1 MADAPKDSSD
11 VHQSICENDRPNE
24 DTNAGAMAC
33 STAETSNSPQLS
45 INESSSPSGHVTRD
59 SENPFSFRHFLRR
72 PQNTTPNIQTEHR
85 SVDEEFEASR
95 FGGARPKIRGRNSRH
110 GPDCDV
116 KSPCGLPDFV
126 QDHLILDHEPELS
139 CHSSGYHNHISDF
152 RNQTPVENPLDLP
165 RPHSPIHAAGAMPI
179 PLDLANLASLSIE
192 EDLHLGTLDFA
203 NLNASSGQPDE
214 PVPGAALA
222 HEINN
227 NENVNSLSQLP
238 DFLSDGPMQSVRGI
252 NLEHMDPSDNPS
264 APQNHTEMEENSRL
278 RHQLETS
285 QANERTAL
293 ARIEQLESHLEEY
306 RRRESVETSS
316 LEKAMEQIEKN
327 LKLAIERAVHSENQV
342 VQLKK
347 ENRTLQDD
355 IKMLQAAAR
364 LHQSEVSAGGG
375 GGGGAGGC
383 SQTAHELHT
392 AANRAERSIRDL
404 LAGVEHLR
412 MMASSLDSM
421 ERIEELR
428 PKRDKEK

>member
-1 MADAPKDSSD
+1 MADAPKDTSD
-11 VHQSICENDRPNE
+11 VQQSTFEDDQPNGE
-24 DTNAGAMAC
+24 TNTGAIAC
-33 STAETSNSPQLS
+33 STAEASNSTHLS
-45 INESSSPSGHVTRD
+45 ITESNSLGGYTARD

-72 PQNTTPNIQTEHR
+72 PQNTTPNIQSEHR
-85 SVDEEFEASR
+85 DLDEEFEASR
-95 FGGARPKIRGRNSRH
+95 FGGARPKTRGRNPRQRS
-110 GPDCDV
+110 DCDV

-126 QDHLILDHEPELS
+126 QDHLILDHESESL
-139 CHSSGYHNHISDF
+139 HSSGYHNHVNDF
-152 RNQTPVENPLDLP
+152 RNQTSVENPLDLP
-165 RPHSPIHAAGAMPI
+165 RSHSPIHAAGAMPI

-214 PVPGAALA
+214 PVPGAALG

-238 DFLSDGPMQSVRGI
+238 DFLSDGPMQSGRGI
-252 NLEHMDPSDNPS
+252 NLEHMEPPGNLPT
-264 APQNHTEMEENSRL
+264 PQNHTEIEESSRL
-278 RHQLETS
+278 RHQLENS
-285 QANERTAL
+285 QANERIAL
-293 ARIEQLESHLEEY
+293 ARIELLESHLEEY
-306 RRRESVETSS
+306 RRRESAETSS

-327 LKLAIERAVHSENQV
+327 LKLAVERAVHAESQV

-347 ENRTLQDD
+347 ENRTLQDE
-355 IKMLQAAAR
+355 IKMLQAVAR
-364 LHQSEVSAGGG
+364 LHPSEASSGG
-375 GGGGAGGC
+375 GGC

-412 MMASSLDSM
+412 VMASSLDSM
-421 ERIEELR
+421 DRIEELR